1 LREEAKRQGIS
12 TNALVNKI
20 LQNYR
25 LYGRWVERFGVI
37 QIARPTMSR
46 IIECCP
52 ENSIIE
58 IAKKSG
64 AIVTKDILGIMG
76 MDFIYR
82 NIVNFA
88 ENYLGKSSNW
98 FQYTQQNKGNK
109 EMIHLHHE
117 LGRNWSVFTA
127 NQVATMFE
135 SLLNK
140 PAKTEIYNNFSTV
153 EITM

>member
-1 LREEAKRQGIS
+1 MK
-12 TNALVNKI
+12 
-20 LQNYR
+20 
-25 LYGRWVERFGVI
+25 
-37 QIARPTMSR
+37 
-46 IIECCP
+46 CCP
-52 ENSIIE
+52 ENDVIK

-64 AIVTKDILGIMG
+64 STVTKDILGIMG
-76 MDFIYR
+76 MGLTYP

-98 FQYTQQNKGNK
+98 FQYAQQNKGKK
-109 EMIHLHHE
+109 ELIHLHHE
-117 LGRNWSVFTA
+117 LGRNWSAFTA

-140 PAKTEIYNNFSTV
+140 LAKTEIYANFSTV

>member
-1 LREEAKRQGIS
+1 
-12 TNALVNKI
+12 VNKI

-37 QIARPTMSR
+37 QIARPTISR
-46 IIECCP
+46 IVKCCP
-52 ENSIIE
+52 ENDVIK

-64 AIVTKDILGIMG
+64 STVAKDILGIMG
-76 MDFIYR
+76 MDLTYP

-88 ENYLGKSSNW
+88 ENYLGKASNW
-98 FQYTQQNKGNK
+98 FQYTQQNKGKK
-109 EMIHLHHE
+109 EVIHLHHE

-135 SLLNK
+135 SILNK
-140 PAKTEIYNNFSTV
+140 PAKTEIYANFSTV